1 LNLEELRVL
10 GSGIK
15 VIICDLDQTLLNS
28 NKQIS
33 QNDLAAL
40 KAAQDRDIFVT
51 IPSGRIFT
59 MLGTYMHDLN
69 IMGPLISTNG
79 AAIIDTRDRKLL
91 WSRPVDSK
99 IAIEIFEY
107 AKSQG
112 FDYSALTGNACYFS
126 PNSIRIRWFWQ
137 YNEIAAARNMDLI
150 PLVYFS
156 DHLDTVEG
164 DIFKILIYENQP
176 GEFKSASSYLQEIEG
191 ISCTSSEKGLLDI
204 MAANVDKGTGVAQ
217 LRQILGVRRE
227 EVCVFGDYINDLPM
241 FQEAGFPI
249 AMANAH
255 EKVKTNALAVT
266 DSNDSD
272 GIAKAIYQYNL

>member
-1 LNLEELRVL
+1 MNLTELRVL

-33 QNDLAAL
+33 QNDLEAL
-40 KAAQDRDIFVT
+40 RATQAKGIFVT
-51 IPSGRIFT
+51 ICSGRIFT
-59 MLGTYMHDLN
+59 MLGTYVRDLG
-69 IMGPLISTNG
+69 IKGPLISTNG
-79 AAIIDTRDRKLL
+79 AAIVDTRDRKML
-91 WSRPVDSK
+91 WSRPVERK
-99 IAIEIFEY
+99 IAFKIMEY
-107 AKSQG
+107 AKDHG
-112 FDYSALTGNACYFS
+112 FDYSALTGDTCYFS
-126 PNSIRIRWFWQ
+126 PNSTRIRWFWQ

-150 PLVYFS
+150 PLEYFS
-156 DHLDTVEG
+156 GNHEILQG
-164 DIFKILIYENQP
+164 DIFKILIYENSP
-176 GEFKSASSYLQEIEG
+176 GEFKTASSYLQDMAG

-217 LRQILGVRRE
+217 LKRILGVHRE
-227 EVCVFGDYINDLPM
+227 EVCVFGDYFNDLPM

-255 EKVKTNALAVT
+255 EKVKNDALAVT

-272 GIAKAIYQYNL
+272 GIAKAIYQYIL